1 MAQKIDA
8 RAEAICTKWK
18 HKYGQYDVFNCN
30 GQYVKI
36 VVYNPKPSVS
46 VHCEMNKRVS
56 HGRQDLKHRG
66 GKCVGQLSWHFE
78 CLRLPFGSAL
88 SWPSFRWQFWRKLF
102 EMLWQRRRCKCIH
115 LPTVSKN
122 RCFYRMAYTMSIFLR
137 METFCKFFIELFYSR
152 SNELLLWLIQK
163 DKLDQV
169 ISTDYIVKYL
179 TLSV

>member
-1 MAQKIDA
+1 METQVWPTWCLQLKWPVCKGSCLQP
-8 RAEAICTKWK
+8 EAFCFGTWR
-18 HKYGQYDVFNCN
+18 D
-30 GQYVKI
+30 
-36 VVYNPKPSVS
+36 
-46 VHCEMNKRVS
+46 KRES
-56 HGRQDLKHRG
+56 FPRKTDLKQRG
-66 GKCVGQLSWHFE
+66 RKCVGQLSWHFE

-137 METFCKFFIELFYSR
+137 MEIFCKFFIELFYSR

>member
-1 MAQKIDA
+1 METQVWPTWCLQLQWPVCKDSCLQP
-8 RAEAICTKWK
+8 EAFCFGTWR
-18 HKYGQYDVFNCN
+18 D
-30 GQYVKI
+30 
-36 VVYNPKPSVS
+36 
-46 VHCEMNKRVS
+46 KRES
-56 HGRQDLKHRG
+56 FPRKTDLKQRG
-66 GKCVGQLSWHFE
+66 RKCVGQLSWHFE

-115 LPTVSKN
+115 LPTMSKN
-122 RCFYRMAYTMSIFLR
+122 RCFYRTAYTMSIFLR

>member
-1 MAQKIDA
+1 MTQKIDA

-115 LPTVSKN
+115 LPNVSKD
-122 RCFYRMAYTMSIFLR
+122 RCFYRKAYTMSIFSSYGNLKAFISFSSNSSTLGR
-137 METFCKFFIELFYSR
+137 MNYCSGWFKKT
-152 SNELLLWLIQK
+152 N
-163 DKLDQV
+163 
-169 ISTDYIVKYL
+169 
-179 TLSV
+179 